1 MYFCPDG
8 DGGGGGGASVCVARL
23 CTFSAVQC
31 NILYSL
37 ARRAQAIEAGATF
50 LSSWCA
56 TRVYIYVRVN
66 EPRARPRR
74 RQKSRP
80 RHVRASACILSSFY
94 IRLLLLDSLH
104 SKFLFLFL
112 SRRLSPR
119 CCIFPSLIYNVLSLA
134 LSVTRQLIPR
144 TRALLIFFLLLQASA
159 FSNFL
164 SFFLLSVCIIFMDT
178 YFPTFAYLQSG
189 LMLLC
194 INGLC
199 FRYTCRER

>member
-1 MYFCPDG
+1 M
-8 DGGGGGGASVCVARL
+8 CVARL

-134 LSVTRQLIPR
+134 LCHATIDTTHSGTTDFLSSSSGVCVFQLS
-144 TRALLIFFLLLQASA
+144 F
-159 FSNFL
+159 FL
-164 SFFLLSVCIIFMDT
+164 SFFLASALFLWIR
-178 YFPTFAYLQSG
+178 TFRR
-189 LMLLC
+189 LL
-194 INGLC
+194 IYNRG
-199 FRYTCRER
+199 